1 MTKDI
6 VLKSRFIFD
15 TRDTYVNNLKVEE
28 MFSLFQEIEMPLT
41 RVLADMEYFGV
52 KVDSN
57 ILDEIK
63 KEAEAKLEVISK
75 EI

>member
-1 MTKDI
+1 
-6 VLKSRFIFD
+6 
-15 TRDTYVNNLKVEE
+15 

-52 KVDSN
+52 KVDSE

-63 KEAEAKLEVISK
+63 DEALVKLEGISK
-75 EI
+75 KYMSWLA